1 MSEFKHT
8 PGPWTQATMGPNGCP
23 IVGSGA
29 LMVAMIA
36 HSTNEPEQAEEAKA
50 NARLIAAAPEL
61 LEALQEVF
69 SDADKAKSL
78 QWINKVAYVIAKA
91 TGGTNDH

>member
-8 PGPWTQATMGPNGCP
+8 PGPWEVLEASWDEDGNVRYSLAGIKQA
-23 IVGSGA
+23 S
-29 LMVAMIA
+29 VAD
-36 HSTNEPEQAEEAKA
+36 
-50 NARLIAAAPEL
+50 ARLIAAAPEL

-78 QWINKVAYVIAKA
+78 QWINKAAYVISKA
-91 TGGTNDH
+91 TGA

>member
-8 PGPWTQATMGPNGCP
+8 PGPWF
-23 IVGSGA
+23 VGNQGRFLVCTLTPVVQIYA
-29 LMVAMIA
+29 DQMVRTDAV
-36 HSTNEPEQAEEAKA
+36 HD
-50 NARLIAAAPEL
+50 ARIIAAAPEL

-78 QWINKVAYVIAKA
+78 QWINKAAYAIAKA
-91 TGGTNDH
+91 TGE